1 MACRQVL
8 GSFGWRVQGTSFLV
22 LHSPYP
28 MTPLSTP
35 CLNAG
40 FVELI
45 FIPSLIFN
53 LVLHPHCLLISIV
66 DQDTK
71 QGFFVQGTCLPRGS
85 VMVMFPGC
93 RFATRNMSHQKVCAR
108 PGGLAQASLT
118 LVPTNGPCMACKNEN
133 KTHALQLR
141 SDTSLSS
148 VDRATAERSSRLFC
162 APGRKPRSVG
172 VARPRYRAAVTAMSQ
187 GPSTG

>member
-1 MACRQVL
+1 
-8 GSFGWRVQGTSFLV
+8 
-22 LHSPYP
+22 

-85 VMVMFPGC
+85 VMVMFPGMPVC
-93 RFATRNMSHQKVCAR
+93 HSKHVSPKGVWPTRRPRPGIIDAGANQWAMHGLQKRKQNSRFATQVRY
-108 PGGLAQASLT
+108 
-118 LVPTNGPCMACKNEN
+118 
-133 KTHALQLR
+133 
-141 SDTSLSS
+141 
-148 VDRATAERSSRLFC
+148 LFEQC
-162 APGRKPRSVG
+162 
-172 VARPRYRAAVTAMSQ
+172 
-187 GPSTG
+187 

>member
-1 MACRQVL
+1 
-8 GSFGWRVQGTSFLV
+8 
-22 LHSPYP
+22 

-108 PGGLAQASLT
+108 PGGLRPGIIDAGANQWAMH
-118 LVPTNGPCMACKNEN
+118 G
-133 KTHALQLR
+133 LQKR
-141 SDTSLSS
+141 KQNS
-148 VDRATAERSSRLFC
+148 RFATQVRYLFEQC
-162 APGRKPRSVG
+162 
-172 VARPRYRAAVTAMSQ
+172 
-187 GPSTG
+187 